1 MNKCIKCGGVDIHVK
16 YRKSS
21 VDYTLFEQERK
32 PIQTPSGEHL
42 SNYCRTCQYVWASPC
57 EDAKELNDI
66 FQRLGL
72 TMLDGG
78 MVSISGV
85 KITPDLFDARIY
97 LSFFKVNDAVTA
109 LQMIKDKSFEIKKE
123 LTSRVRHQLRSMP
136 QLSFYIDDTLD
147 YVDKIEKLFK
157 DIKSEE
163 DKNNPKK

>member
-1 MNKCIKCGGVDIHVK
+1 MIEGKRQKQVAAV
-16 YRKSS
+16 
-21 VDYTLFEQERK
+21 LE
-32 PIQTPSGEHL
+32 
-42 SNYCRTCQYVWASPC
+42 
-57 EDAKELNDI
+57 KELNDI

-78 MVSISGV
+78 MVSIAGV

-157 DIKSEE
+157 DIKTEE